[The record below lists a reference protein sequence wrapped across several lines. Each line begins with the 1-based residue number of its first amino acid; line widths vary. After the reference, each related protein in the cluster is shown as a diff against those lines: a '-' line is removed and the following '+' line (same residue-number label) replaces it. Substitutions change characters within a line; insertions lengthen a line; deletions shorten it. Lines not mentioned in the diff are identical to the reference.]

1 MGGGVREEWE
11 GKRGEGRG
19 RRREENEGLKGREGG
34 EEEESGRGESEGGLN
49 RTKIR

>member
-1 MGGGVREEWE
+1 MREEWE
-11 GKRGEGRG
+11 GKEGG
-19 RRREENEGLKGREGG
+19 GKAQKGREENEGLKGREGG